1 MKHWVLDVQIV
12 SCDEDGDG
20 DGERSDKH
28 ADPLGLA
35 VGENGVEH
43 DAGRVDHREFVE
55 ELHAICNPV
64 LSFWEEE

>member
-1 MKHWVLDVQIV
+1 MKDRVFDVQIV

-20 DGERSDKH
+20 DGEKSDQY
-28 ADPLGLA
+28 ASPLGLA

-43 DAGRVDHREFVE
+43 DAGGVDHREFVE

-64 LSFWEEE
+64 LSFWKEE